1 MQDHDAAEAEA
12 ERVELAKRDAED
24 RAEAERYRAQED
36 SYDRSDDSID
46 DY

>member
-1 MQDHDAAEAEA
+1 MQDHEAAQAEA
-12 ERVELAKRDAED
+12 ERVELARRDAEE
-24 RAEAERYRAQED
+24 RAEAERYRRQED